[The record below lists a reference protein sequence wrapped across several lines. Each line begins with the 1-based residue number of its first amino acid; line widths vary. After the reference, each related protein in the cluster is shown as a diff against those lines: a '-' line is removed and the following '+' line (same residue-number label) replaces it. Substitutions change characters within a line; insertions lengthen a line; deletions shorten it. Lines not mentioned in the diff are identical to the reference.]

1 MRVASG
7 PPAMGTVL
15 VDLVKGLKDITAVAV
30 VGFDGM
36 VIDQCTSEPD
46 VNLDLISVGHTSLI
60 KQAVTFLRDS
70 NGGEPT
76 ELILTTSRQKLVARL
91 VAKEYFLLIILR
103 PEASLGQ
110 ARHVACRAGS
120 LLEAELR

>member
-1 MRVASG
+1 MRVVSG

-15 VDLVKGLKDITAVAV
+15 EDMVKGLKHITAAAV

-36 VIDQCTSEPD
+36 VIDQRTTEPGL
-46 VNLDLISVGHTSLI
+46 NLDLISVGHTSLI

-70 NGGEPT
+70 NGGEPA
-76 ELILTTSRQKLVARL
+76 ELIVTTSRQMLVARL
-91 VAKEYFLLIILR
+91 IAKQYFLLIILR

-110 ARHVACRAGS
+110 ARHAARRAGPV
-120 LLEAELR
+120 LEAELR

>member
-7 PPAMGTVL
+7 PLAMGTVL
-15 VDLVKGLKDITAVAV
+15 EDLVKGLEDITAAAV

-36 VIDQCTSEPD
+36 VIDQRTSEPGL
-46 VNLDLISVGHTSLI
+46 NLDLISVGHTSLI

-76 ELILTTSRQKLVARL
+76 ELIVTTNRQKLVARL
-91 VAKEYFLLIILR
+91 LAQEYFLLVILR
-103 PEASLGQ
+103 PEASLGR
-110 ARHVACRAGS
+110 ARHAARRAGP